1 MIILAAYTNVIK
13 SFGMRLNSKNITEKL
28 KTKDTETRKT
38 KTQKGENLVSPK
50 EYVENVDWYKPL
62 PNETMT
68 TCK

>member
-50 EYVENVDWYKPL
+50 EYVENVD
-62 PNETMT
+62 
-68 TCK
+68 

>member
-1 MIILAAYTNVIK
+1 MIILPAYTNVIK
-13 SFGMRLNSKNITEKL
+13 SFGMKLNSKNITEKL

-62 PNETMT
+62 LNKTMT

>member
-1 MIILAAYTNVIK
+1 MK
-13 SFGMRLNSKNITEKL
+13 LNSKNITEKL
-28 KTKDTETRKT
+28 ETKDTETRKT

-62 PNETMT
+62 LNKTMT